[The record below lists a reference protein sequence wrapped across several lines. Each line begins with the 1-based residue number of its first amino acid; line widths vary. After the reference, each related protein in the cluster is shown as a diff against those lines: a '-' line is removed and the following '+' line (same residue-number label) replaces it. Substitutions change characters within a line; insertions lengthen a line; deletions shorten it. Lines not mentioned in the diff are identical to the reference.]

1 MPGLSFNSKRT
12 QIVAAFEESLRHNFV
27 VKSTRLV
34 NEMNTF
40 VYINGKADHM
50 KGHHDDLIMA
60 MAMCVYVGEFSFS
73 LLKKSEASTKAL
85 LEGWT
90 VTDSPNTPQPQQNSN
105 RRQLG
110 SMDPFRGIAPNNPSN
125 PNRVASRQDYSDFS
139 WLMGGKRR
147 NN

>member
-1 MPGLSFNSKRT
+1 
-12 QIVAAFEESLRHNFV
+12 
-27 VKSTRLV
+27 
-34 NEMNTF
+34 
-40 VYINGKADHM
+40 
-50 KGHHDDLIMA
+50 MA

-73 LLKKSEASTKAL
+73 LLKKSEESTKAL

-90 VTDSPNTPQPQQNSN
+90 VAERPNTPQPQQNSN

-110 SMDPFRGIAPNNPSN
+110 SLDPFRGITPNNPSN
-125 PNRVASRQDYSDFS
+125 PNRIAGRQDYSDFS